1 MRKTLV
7 LVILIVLAMPVASA
21 AQMTY
26 RVKGTV
32 KDNDGTPVAG
42 ARVRAEAHIGFR
54 GEQFVG
60 QKEFATKTNDKGE
73 WNILGLTS
81 GIWAFEATGGNL
93 VPQVVLLPINF
104 TSRKPQG
111 VTGNSF
117 NWDLPLT
124 VRRTT
129 HAGLNAAAA
138 AATEGRVADAV
149 SSVGIIASETDTDLL
164 CSAGEVALLVRQH
177 GLAGAIF
184 EQILKQNAKHGCAM
198 RGRGSAA
205 LMQNDFDTASKM
217 LWAAI
222 DAVPREQRAALGA
235 AVKDL
240 QGITGA
246 QNQQD

>member
-1 MRKTLV
+1 MMPKTLA
-7 LVILIVLAMPVASA
+7 LALLIALAMPIAPT

-26 RVKGTV
+26 RLKGTV
-32 KDNDGTPVAG
+32 KDNDGKPVAG
-42 ARVRAEAHIGFR
+42 ARVRAEALIGFR

-73 WNILGLTS
+73 WTILGLTS
-81 GIWAFEATGGNL
+81 GIWAFEATGDNV

-111 VTGNSF
+111 ITGNSF
-117 NWDLPLT
+117 SWDLPLT
-124 VRRTT
+124 ARRTT
-129 HAGLNAAAA
+129 HAGLNAAAT
-138 AATEGRVADAV
+138 AATEGRVADAIT
-149 SSVGIIASETDTDLL
+149 SIGIIAAEPDPDLL

-205 LMQNDFDTASKM
+205 LMQNDFDTAAKM

-222 DAVPREQRAALGA
+222 DLVSREHRAALGA

-246 QNQQD
+246 QH

>member
-1 MRKTLV
+1 MMLKTFALV
-7 LVILIVLAMPVASA
+7 LLIVLATAIRFD

-26 RVKGTV
+26 RLRGTV
-32 KDNDGTPVAG
+32 KDNDGKPVAG
-42 ARVRAEAHIGFR
+42 ASVRAEALTGFR

-60 QKEFATKTNDKGE
+60 QKEFATKTNDHGE
-73 WNILGLTS
+73 WTILGLTS
-81 GIWAFEATGGNL
+81 GIWAFEATGDNV
-93 VPQVVLLPINF
+93 VPQVVLQPINF

-111 VTGNSF
+111 ITGNSF
-117 NWDLPLT
+117 SWALPLT

-129 HAGLNAAAA
+129 HASLNTAAA
-138 AATEGRVADAV
+138 AATEGRVVDAV
-149 SSVGIIASETDTDLL
+149 TSVGVVASETDPDLL

-184 EQILKQNAKHGCAM
+184 EQVLKQHAKHGCAM

-205 LMQNDFDTASKM
+205 LMQNDFDTAAKM

-222 DAVPREQRAALGA
+222 DLLPREQRAALGA

-246 QNQQD
+246 QD